1 MTLRDSILGRD
12 SSKIYSSILASLR
25 MKPTL
30 FHSLQPSEQKCRTNS
45 NSSRFHSLQSPE
57 QKYRTNSNS
66 SRFHSSQPP
75 EKCRINSN
83 SSKFH
88 SSQPFE
94 QKCRTNSNSSRFHSS
109 QPPEQRYHSLTTVQL
124 KRRKKDSSFPFQ
136 IAKFPK
142 ILQEKFNPFFQ
153 FP

>member
-45 NSSRFHSLQSPE
+45 NSSRF
-57 QKYRTNSNS
+57 Y
-66 SRFHSSQPP
+66 SSQPS
-75 EKCRINSN
+75 EQKCRINSN

-94 QKCRTNSNSSRFHSS
+94 QKCRTNSSSLRFHSS

>member
-57 QKYRTNSNS
+57 Q
-66 SRFHSSQPP
+66 
-75 EKCRINSN
+75 KCRINSN

>member
-45 NSSRFHSLQSPE
+45 NSSRF
-57 QKYRTNSNS
+57 Y
-66 SRFHSSQPP
+66 SSQPS
-75 EKCRINSN
+75 EQKCRINSN